1 MPSLILCEKQNETV
15 TVFFNF
21 VGLYFLQEKLTLNL
35 STLEPLICLHIVRIQ
50 SLSSLYMEKTGRSGD
65 KGL

>member
-1 MPSLILCEKQNETV
+1 MPSLILCEKHETV
-15 TVFFNF
+15 TIFFNF
-21 VGLYFLQEKLTLNL
+21 VDLYFLPEKLTLNL